1 MSDMIPLVFMQIQL
15 KSFDPKSSST
25 ASLVSCSDKICSL
38 GLQTQDSSCDAKD
51 KQCTYGFKYGDGSGT
66 SGYYVSDLLHF
77 DTAGGGQSVTSNS
90 SANIVFG

>member
-1 MSDMIPLVFMQIQL
+1 MQIQL
-15 KSFDPKSSST
+15 KSFDPKSSPT

-38 GLQTQDSSCDAKD
+38 GIQTQDSSCDAND
-51 KQCTYGFKYGDGSGT
+51 KQCTYAFEYGDGSKT

-77 DTAGGGQSVTSNS
+77 DTAGGDQSGTSNS